1 MNVEQ
6 TVIQALA
13 SMGYS
18 AHADAPNPH
27 PESFVTVERTG
38 GGTRDRVDA
47 AQLAVQVWAGRRKEA
62 ADMADAVARDLE
74 SLTGTLGLGRVSVQS
89 IYNWPDPQSRMAR
102 YQLTVAATAHI

>member
-6 TVIQALA
+6 TIIQALA

-27 PESFVTVERTG
+27 PASFVTVERTG
-38 GGTRDRVDA
+38 GGVRDRVDSS
-47 AQLAVQVWAGRRKEA
+47 QLAVQVWAGRRKEA